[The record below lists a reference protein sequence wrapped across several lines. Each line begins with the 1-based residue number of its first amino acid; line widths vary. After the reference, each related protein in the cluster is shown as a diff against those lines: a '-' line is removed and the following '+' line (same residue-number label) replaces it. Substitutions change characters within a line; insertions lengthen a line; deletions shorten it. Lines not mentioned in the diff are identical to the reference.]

1 MTDVS
6 IAGFCTQS
14 MVPSKGNQSFK
25 ITNLPVL
32 ILGKLSFKRFYL
44 IFFVDLSI
52 NNHFPVSIVHQTQ
65 IPLEIKSEITYLV
78 VFKLFAHS
86 TIL

>member
-14 MVPSKGNQSFK
+14 MAPSKGNQSFK
-25 ITNLPVL
+25 ITHLPVL
-32 ILGKLSFKRFYL
+32 IRGKLSFKRFYL
-44 IFFVDLSI
+44 IFFVDLST

-78 VFKLFAHS
+78 LLKFFAHS